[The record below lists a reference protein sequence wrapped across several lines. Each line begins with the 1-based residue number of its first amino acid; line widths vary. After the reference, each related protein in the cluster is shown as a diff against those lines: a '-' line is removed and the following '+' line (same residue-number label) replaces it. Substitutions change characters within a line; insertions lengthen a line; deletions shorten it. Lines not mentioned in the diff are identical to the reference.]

1 MNRTLWVALV
11 GIALSA
17 ATPAVARALRAGSSA
32 RCAEDGARLDPRR
45 AVDVE
50 EADGRAARL
59 CGIECLE
66 RRLHRTDRPAPRS
79 VRVHDEDTGA
89 LLDADA
95 AWFVR
100 SAVVD
105 RATGDR
111 THAFATEA
119 AARRHAEA
127 FHGRVLPGPGLPA
140 LRAAKEAR

>member
-59 CGIECLE
+59 CGI
-66 RRLHRTDRPAPRS
+66 DPA
-79 VRVHDEDTGA
+79 A
-89 LLDADA
+89 
-95 AWFVR
+95 
-100 SAVVD
+100 
-105 RATGDR
+105 
-111 THAFATEA
+111 
-119 AARRHAEA
+119 
-127 FHGRVLPGPGLPA
+127 
-140 LRAAKEAR
+140 